1 MATPTIV
8 PSRPRIIEYAPA
20 RAENTATA
28 RSNRLGCVRA
38 AISGVTVCR
47 GETNTIS
54 AVSATPS
61 TVPAASATADPRSQL

>member
-1 MATPTIV
+1 MNRRIFLGATG
-8 PSRPRIIEYAPA
+8 AL
-20 RAENTATA
+20 TACA
-28 RSNRLGCVRA
+28 ALPVRA